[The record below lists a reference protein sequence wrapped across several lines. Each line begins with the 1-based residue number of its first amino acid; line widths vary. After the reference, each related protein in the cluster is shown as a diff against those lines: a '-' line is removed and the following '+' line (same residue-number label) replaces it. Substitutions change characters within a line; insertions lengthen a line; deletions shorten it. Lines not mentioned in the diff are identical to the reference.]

1 VNTFFNLIQEV
12 QKPGLCHRCGGCV
25 TFCTA
30 VNYGAL
36 TLDEDGKPAY
46 AEIEKCIECG
56 LCYSICPEIDELKA
70 ETRRQVSWSAP
81 MGRVIETTLAR
92 ALDPVVRASGT
103 DGGAVTALL
112 LHLFDTGRIDGAIV
126 TEPAG
131 PFQRRP
137 CLATDREAIKGAAG
151 FFFDTSHGMKA
162 YSEAYLTHASIEAFA
177 PMIRKGLR
185 RVALVGTPCQIEAF
199 RRMQTMG
206 IVPSHEIAL
215 CLGLFCTGNFI
226 FGAPQRARLAKDHG
240 FEWQQVKKLN
250 VKECFNVHLEDGEI
264 KSIPLEKMDFMKRY
278 ACHYC
283 NDYSG
288 EYADVAFGGIGAP
301 EGWTTVIAR
310 TPLGRAA
317 LADAKGT
324 SIEELRSEGDETL
337 ITNALGK
344 VRTHSAKKKT
354 AARQKRRE
362 MNNRSVS
369 IKNG

>member
-1 VNTFFNLIQEV
+1 
-12 QKPGLCHRCGGCV
+12 
-25 TFCTA
+25 
-30 VNYGAL
+30 
-36 TLDEDGKPAY
+36 
-46 AEIEKCIECG
+46 
-56 LCYSICPEIDELKA
+56 
-70 ETRRQVSWSAP
+70 

-92 ALDPVVRASGT
+92 ALDPVVRARGT

-112 LHLFDTGRIDGAIV
+112 LHLYDTGRIDGAIV

-137 CLATDREAIKGAAG
+137 SLATDREAIRQAAG
-151 FFFDTSHGMKA
+151 FYFDTSHGMKT

-185 RVALVGTPCQIEAF
+185 RVALVGTPCQIVAF

-226 FGAPQRARLAKDHG
+226 FGEEQRARLARDHD
-240 FEWQQVKKLN
+240 FDWHKVAKLN
-250 VKECFNVHLEDGEI
+250 VKEGFNVHLADGEVKAI
-264 KSIPLEKMDFMKRY
+264 ALEEMDFMKRY
-278 ACHYC
+278 ACKYC
-283 NDYSG
+283 GDYSA
-288 EYADVAFGGIGAP
+288 EYADLAFGGIGAP

-317 LADAKGT
+317 LADAKGAG
-324 SIEELRSEGDETL
+324 IEERRSEGDETL
-337 ITNALGK
+337 VTNALGK
-344 VRTHSAKKKT
+344 VRAHSAKKKT

-362 MNNRSVS
+362 MDKRAVT